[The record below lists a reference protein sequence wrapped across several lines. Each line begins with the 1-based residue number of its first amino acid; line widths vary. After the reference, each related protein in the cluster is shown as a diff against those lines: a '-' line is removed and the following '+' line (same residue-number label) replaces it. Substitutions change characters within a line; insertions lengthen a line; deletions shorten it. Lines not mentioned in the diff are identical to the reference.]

1 MAKTNNKGFTLIEI
15 VIAVAI
21 LSVLL
26 TPILKQFANTLETS
40 RKAKALQ
47 EVNEMAGSEMEEFQT
62 VSREDLNDRYGD
74 PTIHADLSVTM
85 YDTSAN
91 EIATDLTYSA
101 SWLEVCTDAAPG
113 PPRKIFDT
121 PSGTST
127 STLSASRPP
136 PVMQYAFKEMLP
148 EYTSSCELYAMLK
161 EEIFILYLYPII

>member
-62 VSREDLNDRYGD
+62 VSKEDLNDRYGD

-91 EIATDLTYSA
+91 EIATDLT
-101 SWLEVCTDAAPG
+101 VFC
-113 PPRKIFDT
+113 I
-121 PSGTST
+121 
-127 STLSASRPP
+127 
-136 PVMQYAFKEMLP
+136 
-148 EYTSSCELYAMLK
+148 
-161 EEIFILYLYPII
+161 

>member
-74 PTIHADLSVTM
+74 PTICRSFSYHV
-85 YDTSAN
+85 
-91 EIATDLTYSA
+91 
-101 SWLEVCTDAAPG
+101 
-113 PPRKIFDT
+113 
-121 PSGTST
+121 
-127 STLSASRPP
+127 
-136 PVMQYAFKEMLP
+136 
-148 EYTSSCELYAMLK
+148 
-161 EEIFILYLYPII
+161 

>member
-62 VSREDLNDRYGD
+62 VSREDLHMNISYRK
-74 PTIHADLSVTM
+74 ARLELR
-85 YDTSAN
+85 
-91 EIATDLTYSA
+91 EIS
-101 SWLEVCTDAAPG
+101 
-113 PPRKIFDT
+113 I
-121 PSGTST
+121 
-127 STLSASRPP
+127 
-136 PVMQYAFKEMLP
+136 QML
-148 EYTSSCELYAMLK
+148 
-161 EEIFILYLYPII
+161 